1 MAFLGRFDYSLDAKN
16 RLTVPAR
23 FRASLSEGVV
33 LAKGTAPCTAIW
45 TPAAFSAYVEQAVE
59 GMHPLSPEREQIVR
73 FLTSSAFE
81 VGLDAAGRVMVPPDL
96 LAYAG
101 LTKEVTIVGV
111 DIRLEVWDRGRWAE
125 QQEHVDIA
133 KLTARFGTQA
143 GH

>member
-1 MAFLGRFDYSLDAKN
+1 MAFLCRFDYSLDAKN

-33 LAKGTAPCTAIW
+33 LAKGTAPCMAIW
-45 TPAAFSAYVEQAVE
+45 TPAGFSAYVEQAVE

-81 VGLDAAGRVMVPPDL
+81 VMLDAAGRVMVPPDL
-96 LAYAG
+96 LAYAD
-101 LTKEVTIVGV
+101 LKKDVVVAGV

-125 QQEHVDIA
+125 QQEQVDIA
-133 KLTARFGTQA
+133 KLTARFGA
-143 GH
+143 LP